1 MLAFLYCLNF
11 QKKLD
16 KELSY
21 FSFYSRYHDKFALK
35 QIKLLP
41 VSNLFPL
48 EVVQKCQR
56 YKLCVFEHE
65 KAKSGRELRITF
77 LIILPKQ

>member
-11 QKKLD
+11 QKTLD

-21 FSFYSRYHDKFALK
+21 FSFYSRYHDKCKVALK

-56 YKLCVFEHE
+56 YKLCVFEQKRPNPAESYVLH
-65 KAKSGRELRITF
+65 S
-77 LIILPKQ
+77 